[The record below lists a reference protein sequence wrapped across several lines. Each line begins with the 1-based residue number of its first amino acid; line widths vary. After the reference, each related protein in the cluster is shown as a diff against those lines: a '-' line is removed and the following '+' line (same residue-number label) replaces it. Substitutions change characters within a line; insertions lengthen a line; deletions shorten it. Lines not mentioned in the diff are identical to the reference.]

1 MADKRPPDPAE
12 NFRNLVNEW
21 ERGFDAMA
29 NRFMGTEEFS
39 KSMNQLQDLQLTMQ
53 KRFNEAMAEQLS
65 HFNIPSRDD
74 ILQLG
79 EAVHALDKRV
89 ARVES
94 LLAKQ
99 AAKDAK
105 KSAKKNKKQK
115 NAGAKTS
122 AARSGP
128 PRTKQAPSARQE
140 AGDG

>member
-1 MADKRPPDPAE
+1 MADSKSGKRPPDPAE

-39 KSMNQLQDLQLTMQ
+39 RSMNQLQDLQLTMQ

-94 LLAKQ
+94 MLAKQ

-105 KSAKKNKKQK
+105 KKKKKGK
-115 NAGAKTS
+115 DDP

-128 PRTKQAPSARQE
+128 PRTKQPPSARQE
-140 AGDG
+140 ASDG

>member
-1 MADKRPPDPAE
+1 MADKKQPDPAE
-12 NFRNLVNEW
+12 SFRNLVNEW

-39 KSMNQLQDLQLTMQ
+39 RSMNQLQDLQLSMQ

-79 EAVHALDKRV
+79 EAIHALDKRV

-94 LLAKQ
+94 LLAKK
-99 AAKDAK
+99 AK
-105 KSAKKNKKQK
+105 KKNKKK
-115 NAGAKTS
+115 DGKKGDAPAS
-122 AARSGP
+122 SGP
-128 PRTKQAPSARQE
+128 PRTKQPPSARQE

>member
-1 MADKRPPDPAE
+1 
-12 NFRNLVNEW
+12 
-21 ERGFDAMA
+21 MA

-39 KSMNQLQDLQLTMQ
+39 RSMNQLQDLQLTMQ

-79 EAVHALDKRV
+79 EAVHVLDKRL

-94 LLAKQ
+94 MLAKQ

-105 KSAKKNKKQK
+105 KKNKKGK
-115 NAGAKTS
+115 GAT
-122 AARSGP
+122 AAQSGP
-128 PRTKQAPSARQE
+128 PRTKQPPSARQE
-140 AGDG
+140 ASDG